1 MTRRTPTR
9 KLITTGVFISICV
22 GLLTTP
28 VVFAQRRPII
38 LMDGLI
44 RRIDRQSRMIWL
56 WEYTKGDTTWD
67 LQVPGS
73 VNMRPLEVGD
83 FVRVEADGERR
94 LALRIRKLKPKEN
107 DERFLEAV
115 RRLEAETNDK
125 TQ

>member
-1 MTRRTPTR
+1 MTMRTGTGR
-9 KLITTGVFISICV
+9 LITAGLFVSVCV
-22 GLLTTP
+22 VSLITP
-28 VVFAQRRPII
+28 GVFAQRRPII

-44 RRIDRQSRMIWL
+44 RRLDRQSRVIRL

-83 FVRVEADGERR
+83 FVRVEADGERI

-115 RRLEAETNDK
+115 RRLEAEAGK